1 MRKCREEGETAAFKV
16 TRQTDSGLFE
26 MRPCSDS
33 GTGATCSVFQGLR
46 GPPLPF
52 PGFFPGQLPPHPQV
66 CRDWPGLG
74 TIRLRPSV
82 CRGWV
87 ILHKCV
93 SSSWPQSPHQC
104 NRGMG
109 FVVPRSL
116 LVPVG
121 WSLKTG
127 CLFTMWHLQAMFQA
141 LMCCKNKVYFFKKKK
156 KLHIRI

>member
-66 CRDWPGLG
+66 CRAWPGLG

-121 WSLKTG
+121 WSLRGAAGGEATS
-127 CLFTMWHLQAMFQA
+127 CSSRSTLT
-141 LMCCKNKVYFFKKKK
+141 V
-156 KLHIRI
+156 LHSPSPHSMLIRGVRIILI